1 MAGEVQ
7 QVYQDVDRF
16 HRRGE
21 EAADARAREML
32 ASLATPLGS
41 EGCDDHAH
49 GDLAVEAEEAASS
62 PVHQQAQLP
71 LRHRERGAFVLTE
84 RPSVGHPS
92 DVIIPVM

>member
-7 QVYQDVDRF
+7 EVSQEGDRAH
-16 HRRGE
+16 HRRE
-21 EAADARAREML
+21 EAADARATEML

-49 GDLAVEAEEAASS
+49 GDLAVEAEEADSS
-62 PVHQQAQLP
+62 AHQAQLP
-71 LRHRERGAFVLTE
+71 LLPERGLFVLTE
-84 RPSVGHPS
+84 RSSVGHPS

>member
-7 QVYQDVDRF
+7 EGSPEVDRAH
-16 HRRGE
+16 HRRE
-21 EAADARAREML
+21 EAADALAKEML

-62 PVHQQAQLP
+62 PVHQQAQLQLLP
-71 LRHRERGAFVLTE
+71 GERGSFVLTE
-84 RPSVGHPS
+84 RSSVGHPS

>member
-7 QVYQDVDRF
+7 QVYPEVDRA
-16 HRRGE
+16 HHRGE
-21 EAADARAREML
+21 EAADARVREYV
-32 ASLATPLGS
+32 ASLAKTRGS
-41 EGCDDHAH
+41 DGCDDHAH

-62 PVHQQAQLP
+62 AHQQAQLP
-71 LRHRERGAFVLTE
+71 LRHGERGAFVLTE

>member
-7 QVYQDVDRF
+7 QVSPEVDRSHH
-16 HRRGE
+16 HRE
-21 EAADARAREML
+21 EAADALANYML

-41 EGCDDHAH
+41 EGCHDHAH

-71 LRHRERGAFVLTE
+71 LRRGERGLFVLTE
-84 RPSVGHPS
+84 RSSVGHPS